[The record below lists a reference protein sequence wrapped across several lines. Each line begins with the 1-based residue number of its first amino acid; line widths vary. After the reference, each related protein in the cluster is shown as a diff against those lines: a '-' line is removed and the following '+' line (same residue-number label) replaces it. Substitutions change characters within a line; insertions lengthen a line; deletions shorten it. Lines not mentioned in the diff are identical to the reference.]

1 MVEHLDTPGQPHEQL
16 WHSTACT
23 TASTHASLA
32 NASHISFT
40 TFGKSLITFF
50 AGLGPSAGQ
59 VWRVGLMGYN
69 ATAANIELVLTA
81 FRQGLGEQGY
91 SKSQPK
97 TQNPQ
102 ETRVDYP

>member
-1 MVEHLDTPGQPHEQL
+1 M
-16 WHSTACT
+16 ACVGLMRNNVCIIVIILT
-23 TASTHASLA
+23 T
-32 NASHISFT
+32 
-40 TFGKSLITFF
+40 
-50 AGLGPSAGQ
+50 GLGPSAGQ

-81 FRQGLGEQGY
+81 FRQGLAEQGY

-102 ETRVDYP
+102 ESRVDYS

>member
-1 MVEHLDTPGQPHEQL
+1 MKTCQQTNVEGSAGML
-16 WHSTACT
+16 AC
-23 TASTHASLA
+23 HLA
-32 NASHISFT
+32 NLHMYISQ
-40 TFGKSLITFF
+40 SLKWCFCCP
-50 AGLGPSAGQ
+50 GLGPSAGQ

-81 FRQGLGEQGY
+81 FRQGLADQGY

-102 ETRVDYP
+102 EDRVNYQ

>member
-1 MVEHLDTPGQPHEQL
+1 MLDPKC
-16 WHSTACT
+16 CT
-23 TASTHASLA
+23 LALASTRA
-32 NASHISFT
+32 T
-40 TFGKSLITFF
+40 TGIALT

-81 FRQGLGEQGY
+81 FRQGLAEQGY
-91 SKSQPK
+91 TKSQPK

-102 ETRVDYP
+102 ESRVDYP

>member
-1 MVEHLDTPGQPHEQL
+1 ML
-16 WHSTACT
+16 
-23 TASTHASLA
+23 ASGDPSQHDV
-32 NASHISFT
+32 SFT
-40 TFGKSLITFF
+40 VLSIGQSSVTFCV
-50 AGLGPSAGQ
+50 GLGPSAGQ

-81 FRQGLGEQGY
+81 FRQGLAEQGY

-102 ETRVDYP
+102 ETRVDYS

>member
-1 MVEHLDTPGQPHEQL
+1 MFEADSAHMLFSAWHRTVLSTSQCLD
-16 WHSTACT
+16 A
-23 TASTHASLA
+23 
-32 NASHISFT
+32 
-40 TFGKSLITFF
+40 

-81 FRQGLGEQGY
+81 FRQGLAEQGY

-97 TQNPQ
+97 TQNPD
-102 ETRVDYP
+102 EGRVDYP

>member
-1 MVEHLDTPGQPHEQL
+1 MLSYL
-16 WHSTACT
+16 WSGLTGHFC
-23 TASTHASLA
+23 A
-32 NASHISFT
+32 NTQMPDA
-40 TFGKSLITFF
+40 

-81 FRQGLGEQGY
+81 FRQGLAEQGY

-97 TQNPQ
+97 TQNPD
-102 ETRVDYP
+102 EGRVDYP

>member
-1 MVEHLDTPGQPHEQL
+1 MQQPECIALLHKACL
-16 WHSTACT
+16 KLTADYV
-23 TASTHASLA
+23 H
-32 NASHISFT
+32 
-40 TFGKSLITFF
+40 

-69 ATAANIELVLTA
+69 ATPANIELVLTA
-81 FRQGLGEQGY
+81 FRQGLAEQGY

-102 ETRVDYP
+102 ETRVDYQ

>member
-1 MVEHLDTPGQPHEQL
+1 M
-16 WHSTACT
+16 ACVGLMRNNVCIIVIILT
-23 TASTHASLA
+23 T
-32 NASHISFT
+32 
-40 TFGKSLITFF
+40 
-50 AGLGPSAGQ
+50 GLGPSAGQ

-81 FRQGLGEQGY
+81 FRQGLAEQGY

-102 ETRVDYP
+102 ESRVDYP